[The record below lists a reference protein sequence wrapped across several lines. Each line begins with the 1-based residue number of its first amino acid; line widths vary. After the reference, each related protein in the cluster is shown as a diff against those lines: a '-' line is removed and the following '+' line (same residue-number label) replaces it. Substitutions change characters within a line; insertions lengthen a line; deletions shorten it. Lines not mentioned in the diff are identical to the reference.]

1 MTKILPYDPPIIIHH
16 PTNLPP
22 PMFLILTTA
31 FLDILG
37 IGILIPILPDI
48 IKNFGVAE
56 HWNPYSQG
64 IYSIGMFLG
73 GLIFGRL
80 SDRFGRKS
88 LLILTSWLNLVGY
101 SILFLSLSKNLL
113 PFETSILFMIFIVAR
128 FISGLGGSGFWVV
141 QAYISDISKP
151 AEKTKNMGF
160 IGAAFGLAFLIGPA
174 IGGLLSRWGIE
185 YVIIGCMIAIAL
197 NFLMIIFR
205 LPEPEKHAREMEN
218 EHTPFHFSREV
229 IILLVLSFGGTLAFS
244 SIQSGSSQYYADIFH
259 FDADMI
265 GYTLSLV
272 GLIAIIYQGWLVK
285 YVRRY
290 LVEKQMIRVALFLMI
305 ISLTLFAMNRSVFW
319 LFFIIPLFPLAMG
332 SFQPSISSLIADK
345 AGKEVGKVMGYNTSI
360 VSVASIIWPF
370 MVGTLYSI
378 GKPLPFYISACI
390 AALLFCIAIFW
401 LRN

>member
-1 MTKILPYDPPIIIHH
+1 MTPKSQLP
-16 PTNLPP
+16 
-22 PMFLILTTA
+22 LILATA

-48 IKNFGVAE
+48 IDNFSVAE

-73 GLIFGRL
+73 GLVFGRL
-80 SDRFGRKS
+80 SDLYGRKH
-88 LLILTSWLNLVGY
+88 LLIVTSWLNLLGY
-101 SILFLSLSKNLL
+101 IVLYLSLSQDIL
-113 PFETSILFMIFIVAR
+113 PFETSILFIIFIAAR
-128 FISGLGGSGFWVV
+128 FISGLGGAGFWVV

-174 IGGLLSRWGIE
+174 IGGLLSKWGIE
-185 YVIIGCMIAIAL
+185 YVIIGCILAIAV

-205 LPEPEKHAREMEN
+205 LGEPQKHITEMHT
-218 EHTPFHFSREV
+218 EHVPFHFSKEV
-229 IILLVLSFGGTLAFS
+229 ILLLVLSFWGTLAFS
-244 SIQSGSSQYYADIFH
+244 SIQSGSSQYYADVFA
-259 FDADMI
+259 FNADMI

-272 GLIAIIYQGWLVK
+272 GLIAIIYQWGLVK
-285 YVRRY
+285 YVRAY
-290 LVEKQMIRVALFLMI
+290 FTEKQMIRIALCLMVV
-305 ISLTLFAMNRSVFW
+305 SLALFAMNRSVFW

-332 SFQPSISSLIADK
+332 SFQPSISSLIANK

-370 MVGTLYSI
+370 MVGILYSM
-378 GKPLPFYISACI
+378 GQSYPFYASAAI
-390 AALLFCIAIFW
+390 AFLLFLLAVFG
-401 LRN
+401 LSN